1 MYVSPCVS
9 ICSIDSSTRT
19 CKGCNRTIEQ
29 ISQWSSMSDQERMEI
44 MKNLGYATRRK
55 YDRSENLRRYDKG

>member
-9 ICSIDSSTRT
+9 ICSIDPSTRKCT
-19 CKGCNRTIEQ
+19 GCKRTIEQ

-55 YDRSENLRRYDKG
+55 YDQTENLRRYEKG